1 MTFSKKLKLG
11 LKMVFNITRI
21 PSGSIYTSHLVMAL
35 KIFET
40 PPEIKGDIIE
50 CGTWKGNSAANLSLV
65 CKITNRKLIIFDSF
79 EGLPEPKEGD
89 IQAQKMSKLQKG
101 AYDGTLEEVKKNITK
116 YGDITSCEFVKG
128 WFEQTLPNLN
138 SPVLLANLD
147 IDLDDS
153 LNTCMKCV
161 WPNLIDKGYIFIDE
175 CLELDYV
182 ALFFSEK
189 WWQKNFNCN
198 PPGLIGAG
206 TGLPLGT
213 FYIGPYSEYG
223 EHPLQKF
230 STGAYT
236 RKDFS
241 GVWSYYPEEK

>member
-1 MTFSKKLKLG
+1 
-11 LKMVFNITRI
+11 
-21 PSGSIYTSHLVMAL
+21 
-35 KIFET
+35 
-40 PPEIKGDIIE
+40 
-50 CGTWKGNSAANLSLV
+50 
-65 CKITNRKLIIFDSF
+65 
-79 EGLPEPKEGD
+79 
-89 IQAQKMSKLQKG
+89 MSKLQKG
-101 AYDGTLEEVKKNITK
+101 AYAGTLEEVKKNITK

-147 IDLDDS
+147 LDLDDS
-153 LNTCMKCV
+153 LNTCVKCI
-161 WPNLIDKGYIFIDE
+161 WPNLLEKGYIFIDE
-175 CLELDYV
+175 CLELDFV

-189 WWQKNFNCN
+189 WWKTNFNCN

-213 FYIGPYSEYG
+213 FYIGPYSEYD
-223 EHPLQKF
+223 EHPRQKF

-241 GVWSYYPEEK
+241 GVWSYYPDEK